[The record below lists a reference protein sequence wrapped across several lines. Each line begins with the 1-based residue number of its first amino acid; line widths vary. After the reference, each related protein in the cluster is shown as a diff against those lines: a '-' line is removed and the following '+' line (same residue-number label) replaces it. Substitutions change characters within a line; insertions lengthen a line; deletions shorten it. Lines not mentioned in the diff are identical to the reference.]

1 MLMKHKIFP
10 KKYVVVGIMIVIA
23 LFGILCSRCA
33 IDKAY
38 YTNSSGVIEYI
49 SPTPS
54 QEEKIEMEIL
64 LKEDLYNYDKNNIAH
79 VAVYLEDLNNEIIH
93 ANIFIVSHKEITD
106 PDQRDEI
113 VSLAAENLNLNIED
127 ISVDYMDVETFT
139 TLETM

>member
-1 MLMKHKIFP
+1 M
-10 KKYVVVGIMIVIA
+10 
-23 LFGILCSRCA
+23 
-33 IDKAY
+33 
-38 YTNSSGVIEYI
+38 
-49 SPTPS
+49 
-54 QEEKIEMEIL
+54 
-64 LKEDLYNYDKNNIAH
+64 
-79 VAVYLEDLNNEIIH
+79 EDLNNEIIH